1 MFFSLDN
8 YLYYIIMLYHMK
20 KIYTYE
26 YCENYVKDFESISS
40 LKEKNPSI
48 LVVIRRNGWGGLL
61 DGLER
66 KIHKKYTLEECTKK
80 VSEYDFLSDFMKEN
94 ASMYSVI
101 LQNGWKRILKDLKRA
116 GSKYKRCIYA
126 YEFFVGDEKYAYI
139 GLTFNLDVRDIGH
152 KTDKNSAVYRFA
164 KENNIAIP
172 NPIRLTEYV
181 DKQEA
186 SKLEGEYLKIYKE
199 KRWNILNR
207 AKTGNLG
214 GKETMVTY
222 TKEYC
227 ISLAKKY
234 DLVTRFGE
242 ENSRAYLLI
251 RKNGWE
257 KEAFAHMK
265 TYDHKKDNT
274 INKKVYQFT
283 LDGEKIGEYY
293 SISEANRV
301 TNVKNSGISKC
312 CSGER
317 KTAGGFKWSFKDNIS
332 TISVD

>member
-1 MFFSLDN
+1 
-8 YLYYIIMLYHMK
+8 MK

-26 YCENYVKDFESISS
+26 YCKNYVKDFKSISA
-40 LKEKNPSI
+40 LKEENRSI
-48 LVVIRRNGWGGLL
+48 LVVIRRNGWSDILN
-61 DGLER
+61 DLER
-66 KIHKKYTLEECTKK
+66 KRHGKYTLEECAKK
-80 VSEYDFLSDFMKEN
+80 VNEYEFLTDFIKEN
-94 ASMYSVI
+94 ESMYNVI
-101 LQNGWKRILKDLKRA
+101 LHNGWKRILKNLKRA

-126 YEFFVGDEKYAYI
+126 YEFFVKNEKYAYI
-139 GLTFNLDVRDIGH
+139 GLTFNLDVRDRAH
-152 KTDKNSAVYRFA
+152 KTDKNSSVYRFA
-164 KENNIAIP
+164 EENNIAIP
-172 NPIRLTEYV
+172 DPIRLTEYV

-186 SKLEGEYLKIYKE
+186 SKLEGEYLKIYK
-199 KRWNILNR
+199 KKNWNILNR
-207 AKTGNLG
+207 AKTGSLG
-214 GKETMVTY
+214 GGKKSSIY

-234 DLVTRFGE
+234 DLLAKFGE
-242 ENSRAYLLI
+242 ENSWAYLLI
-251 RKNGWE
+251 RKNGWG

-265 TYDHKKDNT
+265 KYDPKKDNT

>member
-1 MFFSLDN
+1 
-8 YLYYIIMLYHMK
+8 MK

-26 YCENYVKDFESISS
+26 YCENYVKNFKTLSSLYEKNESI
-40 LKEKNPSI
+40 I
-48 LVVIRRNGWGGLL
+48 VVIRRNGWGGLL

-66 KIHKKYTLEECTKK
+66 KNHKKYTLEECTKK
-80 VSEYDFLSDFMKEN
+80 VNEYEFLTDFIREN
-94 ASMYSVI
+94 ESMYNVI
-101 LQNGWKRILKDLKRA
+101 LHNGWKRILKVLKRA

-126 YEFFVGDEKYAYI
+126 YEFFVGDEKYVYI
-139 GLTFNLDVRDIGH
+139 GLTFNLDVRDMGH
-152 KTDKNSAVYRFA
+152 KTDKNSSVYRFA
-164 KENNIAIP
+164 EENNIAIP
-172 NPIRLTEYV
+172 DPIRLTEYV

-199 KRWNILNR
+199 KNWNILNR

-214 GKETMVTY
+214 GKKSMTTY

-234 DLVTRFGE
+234 DLITKFGE
-242 ENSRAYLLI
+242 ENSWAYLLI

-265 TYDHKKDNT
+265 VYDHKKDNT

>member
-1 MFFSLDN
+1 
-8 YLYYIIMLYHMK
+8 MK

-26 YCENYVKDFESISS
+26 YCKNYVKEFKTISS

-48 LVVIRRNGWGGLL
+48 LVVIRRNGWGEILAN
-61 DGLER
+61 LE
-66 KIHKKYTLEECTKK
+66 KKKHGKYTLEECTEK
-80 VSEYDFLSDFMKEN
+80 VNEYEFLSDFMKEN
-94 ASMYSVI
+94 ESMYNVI
-101 LQNGWKRILKDLKRA
+101 LHNNWKKILKGLKRA

-126 YEFFVGDEKYAYI
+126 YEFFVEGEKYAYI
-139 GLTFNLDVRDIGH
+139 GLTFNLDVRNIGH
-152 KTDKNSAVYRFA
+152 KTNKNSAVYRFA

-199 KRWNILNR
+199 KGWNILNR

-214 GKETMVTY
+214 GKITMVTY

-234 DLVTRFGE
+234 DLITRFGE
-242 ENSRAYLLI
+242 ENSQAYLLI
-251 RKNGWE
+251 RKNGWG

-301 TNVKNSGISKC
+301 TGVKNSGISKC

>member
-1 MFFSLDN
+1 
-8 YLYYIIMLYHMK
+8 MK

-26 YCENYVKDFESISS
+26 YCKNYVKEFKTISS

-48 LVVIRRNGWGGLL
+48 LVVIRRNGWGEILAN
-61 DGLER
+61 LE
-66 KIHKKYTLEECTKK
+66 KKKHGKYTLEECTEK
-80 VSEYDFLSDFMKEN
+80 VNEYEFLSDFMKEN
-94 ASMYSVI
+94 ESMYNVI
-101 LQNGWKRILKDLKRA
+101 LHNNWKKILKGLKRA

-126 YEFFVGDEKYAYI
+126 YEFFVEGEKHAYI
-139 GLTFNLDVRDIGH
+139 GLTFNLDVRNIGH
-152 KTDKNSAVYRFA
+152 KTNKNSAVYRFA

-199 KRWNILNR
+199 KGWNILNR

-214 GKETMVTY
+214 GKITMVTY

-234 DLVTRFGE
+234 DLITRFGE
-242 ENSRAYLLI
+242 ENSQAYLLI
-251 RKNGWE
+251 RKNGWG

-301 TNVKNSGISKC
+301 TGVKNSGISKC

>member
-1 MFFSLDN
+1 
-8 YLYYIIMLYHMK
+8 MLCHMK

-26 YCENYVKDFESISS
+26 YCKNYVKEFKTISS
-40 LKEKNPSI
+40 LKEENPSI
-48 LVVIRRNGWGGLL
+48 LVVIRRNGWSEILAN
-61 DGLER
+61 LER
-66 KIHKKYTLEECTKK
+66 KKHGKYTLEECTKK

-139 GLTFNLDVRDIGH
+139 GLTFNLDARDIGH

-164 KENNIAIP
+164 KENNISIP
-172 NPIRLTEYV
+172 SPIRLTEYV

-199 KRWNILNR
+199 RNWNILNR

-214 GKETMVTY
+214 GKKTMVTY

-242 ENSRAYLLI
+242 ENSRAYFLV

-301 TNVKNSGISKC
+301 TGVKNSGISKC